1 MKYYNYKGTKVRLQ
15 AEQYRNSGT
24 LAVAMYTEDNE
35 LYDVITTN
43 LMDRM
48 QSDSMA
54 YLDENNHTGIGKWLE
69 KHKLAVPMYVTRQ
82 SGFCKYPLYTI
93 FISKF

>member
-1 MKYYNYKGTKVRLQ
+1 MKYYNYKGTQVRLK
-15 AEQYRNSGT
+15 AEEYSSSGT
-24 LAVAMYTEDNE
+24 LAVAMYTKDNE

-54 YLDENNHTGIGKWLE
+54 YLDENNHYGIGKWMQ
-69 KHKLAVPMYVTRQ
+69 KNGLAQPMNVTAQ
-82 SGFCKYPLYTI
+82 SGFCTYPLYTI
-93 FISKF
+93 FTSKF